1 LENASRTTKGG
12 DPCIRDF
19 LPNDVLQPGQGISP
33 NLFFEQ
39 KGNVPVSYTL
49 HFLSWQGNP

>member
-19 LPNDVLQPGQGISP
+19 LPNGVLQPGQGISP